1 MQLHSSPPGSRRAAY
16 AKVTFSVVVW
26 GASFSATKVALQ
38 DVSPVTV
45 VWLRFLIGVAIL
57 GAAVL
62 ARSQFALPDRQTGLY
77 FSLLGFLGITFHQWL
92 QSTGLETAQASTTAW
107 IVATT
112 PVFIALLGWLFL
124 KERLGLLRV
133 LGILIAGVGVLLVVT
148 RGDLQGLF
156 SGRSVASGDLLI
168 LISAPNWAVFSVLS
182 RSMLQRH
189 PAARMMFFVMLTG
202 WIFTS
207 LLFFVQ
213 GGPQE
218 IIRLS
223 AGGWVSILFLGAACS
238 GLAYVFWYDG
248 LQAIAATQV
257 GAFLYMEPLVAM
269 VVAALVLDERL
280 AWISALGGGLI
291 LLGVWLVNRVQTP
304 ARDMSEY

>member
-26 GASFSATKVALQ
+26 GASFIATKVALQ

-124 KERLGLLRV
+124 KDLLGLLRV
-133 LGILIAGVGVLLVVT
+133 LGILIA
-148 RGDLQGLF
+148 
-156 SGRSVASGDLLI
+156 
-168 LISAPNWAVFSVLS
+168 
-182 RSMLQRH
+182 
-189 PAARMMFFVMLTG
+189 
-202 WIFTS
+202 
-207 LLFFVQ
+207 
-213 GGPQE
+213 
-218 IIRLS
+218 
-223 AGGWVSILFLGAACS
+223 
-238 GLAYVFWYDG
+238 
-248 LQAIAATQV
+248 
-257 GAFLYMEPLVAM
+257 
-269 VVAALVLDERL
+269 
-280 AWISALGGGLI
+280 
-291 LLGVWLVNRVQTP
+291 
-304 ARDMSEY
+304 